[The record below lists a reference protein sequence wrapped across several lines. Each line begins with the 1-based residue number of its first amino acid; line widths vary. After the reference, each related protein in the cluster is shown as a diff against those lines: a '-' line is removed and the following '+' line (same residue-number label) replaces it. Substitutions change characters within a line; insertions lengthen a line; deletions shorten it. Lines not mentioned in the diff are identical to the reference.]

1 MPFLD
6 HLEELR
12 WRLIYSLIAL
22 MIGLAIGF
30 ILVLKF
36 NLIEVIQRPATPY
49 LRGQRLVITTF
60 SGGFSIVVQLSLIVG
75 VALALPVVGYQVWA
89 FLAPA
94 LHRREKQVVIPALL
108 SGVFLFAIGVALAYF
123 VAVPL
128 SLKFFNA
135 DVFVGSLTTMYTA
148 TDYFSLVTTMCIIFG
163 VAFEVPMLLVLLTS
177 FGVLTPEQLSRMR
190 KWAFLIIFTAA
201 AAITPGDAVTPTVA
215 MALPLY
221 VLYELSVAVSYVIAR
236 RRKVIWLQ
244 ETSAL

>member
-1 MPFLD
+1 
-6 HLEELR
+6 
-12 WRLIYSLIAL
+12 
-22 MIGLAIGF
+22 
-30 ILVLKF
+30 
-36 NLIEVIQRPATPY
+36 
-49 LRGQRLVITTF
+49 
-60 SGGFSIVVQLSLIVG
+60 
-75 VALALPVVGYQVWA
+75 
-89 FLAPA
+89 
-94 LHRREKQVVIPALL
+94 
-108 SGVFLFAIGVALAYF
+108 
-123 VAVPL
+123 
-128 SLKFFNA
+128 
-135 DVFVGSLTTMYTA
+135 
-148 TDYFSLVTTMCIIFG
+148 MCIIFG